1 MRPDVHCLI
10 TLDRPV
16 RGSFCQTV
24 AKSAGKCS
32 YILLAVC
39 YRPGDELCT
48 CMGHFL
54 VKASSPGTVT
64 FSFFL
69 ALHSTTSATVVVSLT
84 KISTCTTNQEA
95 KALVAKVL
103 CSTSFFF

>member
-1 MRPDVHCLI
+1 MHGPL
-10 TLDRPV
+10 
-16 RGSFCQTV
+16 
-24 AKSAGKCS
+24 
-32 YILLAVC
+32 
-39 YRPGDELCT
+39 
-48 CMGHFL
+48 FL

-103 CSTSFFF
+103 CSTSFFFLKQNMGLCTGEPIPMLESSE